1 MESFAIGSILNPC
14 PRTPALPNNLF
25 LSLSF
30 VLLTAPF
37 CSLISTSLSYKLSLV
52 IFHMDS
58 RLGLSFAFPVFYSPK
73 VLFI

>member
-1 MESFAIGSILNPC
+1 MESFAIESVLNPC
-14 PRTPALPNNLF
+14 PRTPALPNNLC

-30 VLLTAPF
+30 LLLTVPL
-37 CSLISTSLSYKLSLV
+37 CSLISTSLSYKLSLA

-58 RLGLSFAFPVFYSPK
+58 RLGLSFALPFFYSPK